1 MFITTCVVLATLFTA
16 IQIPDIEL
24 VLGIVGS
31 TIGTVICILFPV
43 SMFIKLVNANTTE
56 RLVAQG
62 IFVIGVIVLVLG
74 TYVTLYEADSKHA
87 ENQVMNVDP
96 GFAAPHPLA
105 VKPDVLDPQV
115 AMPPVLNIEE
125 KSSSAKSPNIA
136 EKESAD
142 KIEVK
147 PNIEVRQEPI
157 QPLPPNDEV
166 VKKEDPVPHVSTES
180 VAVSSSK
187 VNEEKLAEENIKEKE
202 KALEIKE
209 RQANKLIKELKV
221 QKKEHQ
227 QIIKEQKE
235 VLEQLKEHV
244 DAEKALESNVAV
256 AQKVEID
263 SPNQLQNNQPSNQDS
278 RFNQPQGQIQVQE
291 QQANVPAANQLPYQA
306 QPFKSNE
313 PQFLIQDNPSPML
326 NQNHQNVQSNNLK
339 PNTNQE
345 LQINQQLDARNQQS
359 FQPVNLQPQ
368 QMAQNQPNNLPS
380 FSNNQQNV
388 QQGIQQSNLNQN
400 IGVNPQNQHNQM
412 LQNHNSINHTN
423 LIAQN
428 SAKTGGDNYPELKQ
442 VENGH
447 IAPPEKQQKISM
459 ASNQMQLP
467 SQQKSIQTNNTMGNV
482 VLRRQKV
489 NEMPNSKNFPA
500 QPPSQQFQQPILRQD
515 YGNNQGIPQINRDNN
530 KVVQNSNPPVK
541 SSGMKPNR
549 NQESGQIRDNALQ
562 YKLKSS
568 VDNRGKID
576 AKRETVINGK
586 TNHNSENIKVPGR
599 DLKEAKIDMNSN
611 YEFKN
616 INSRKV
622 KRDAD
627 KDNYQYYISDSLNG
641 MKKLPQDQLNTFS
654 VVGVGLGMMKTR
666 NLLSEDVDT

>member
-87 ENQVMNVDP
+87 ESQVINKDP
-96 GFAAPHPLA
+96 GFAAPRPLA

-125 KSSSAKSPNIA
+125 KSSSAKPPNIA
-136 EKESAD
+136 EKEGAD

-180 VAVSSSK
+180 IAVSSK

-256 AQKVEID
+256 PQKVEID
-263 SPNQLQNNQPSNQDS
+263 SPNQIQNNQPSKQDS
-278 RFNQPQGQIQVQE
+278 RFNQPQVQIQLQN

-326 NQNHQNVQSNNLK
+326 NQNDQNVQSNNLK
-339 PNTNQE
+339 PNANQQ
-345 LQINQQLDARNQQS
+345 LHINQQLDAQNQQS
-359 FQPVNLQPQ
+359 FQPVNVQPQ
-368 QMAQNQPNNLPS
+368 QMAQNQLNNLPS

-388 QQGIQQSNLNQN
+388 QQGIPQSNLNQN

-423 LIAQN
+423 LIFQN
-428 SAKTGGDNYPELKQ
+428 SAKTGGDHYPEQKRF
-442 VENGH
+442 ENGH

-467 SQQKSIQTNNTMGNV
+467 SQQKSIQANNTLGNG
-482 VLRRQKV
+482 VLNRQKV

-515 YGNNQGIPQINRDNN
+515 YGNNLDIPQINRDNN

-549 NQESGQIRDNALQ
+549 NQESVQIRDNAFQ

-568 VDNRGKID
+568 GDNRGKVD
-576 AKRETVINGK
+576 AKRETVINSEP
-586 TNHNSENIKVPGR
+586 NHNSEKIKVPGR
-599 DLKEAKIDMNSN
+599 DLKEANIDMNSN

-622 KRDAD
+622 KRDTD
-627 KDNYQYYISDSLNG
+627 KYNYQYYISDSLSG
-641 MKKLPQDQLNTFS
+641 MKQLPQDQLNTFS
-654 VVGVGLGMMKTR
+654 AVGVGLGMIKTR